1 MPEPRKEASNK
12 NKLYKKSKKTQPIL
26 SEEDT
31 QMTRKVRVIF
41 HDPYATDS
49 SSSEDESERTITRKA
64 PRGKL
69 VVREVGVPIV
79 GLVSHSKP
87 LEFEAS
93 SQDSNCKTPTR
104 RKRVLDTTLDDNAL
118 VVEAKRPV
126 GVRRRKWGKW
136 AAEIRHPLEKT
147 RIWLGTYDTLE
158 DAAKA
163 YDAKKLEFEA
173 LAVAAVAAAAATASS
188 DKTYD
193 ISCSA
198 STSHTSNSVAS
209 VSEESVSPSSHTTP
223 SSVLELDTSASV
235 SFFNSNHDSGN
246 ANKEGFDANFA
257 NLVIPDLCFLDDPLL
272 SGSVGQELNL
282 DEEPSDYLFVNDSGV
297 ILEDYCSIEDLS
309 ICGIEGNEPSELPDC
324 DFSTDDFDFCKKVA
338 PLNILCP

>member
-26 SEEDT
+26 SEDT

-69 VVREVGVPIV
+69 VVREVGVPIL

-147 RIWLGTYDTLE
+147 RI
-158 DAAKA
+158 
-163 YDAKKLEFEA
+163 
-173 LAVAAVAAAAATASS
+173 
-188 DKTYD
+188 
-193 ISCSA
+193 C
-198 STSHTSNSVAS
+198 NSVAS
-209 VSEESVSPSSHTTP
+209 VPEESVSPSSHTTP

-235 SFFNSNHDSGN
+235 AFFNSNHDSGD
-246 ANKEGFDANFA
+246 ANTEGFDANFA
-257 NLVIPDLCFLDDPLL
+257 NLVIPDLCFIDDPLL

-282 DEEPSDYLFVNDSGV
+282 DEEQSDYLFVNDSGV
-297 ILEDYCSIEDLS
+297 ILEDYCSIEDVS
-309 ICGIEGNEPSELPDC
+309 ICGIEGDEPSELPDC

-338 PLNILCP
+338 HLNILCP

>member
-1 MPEPRKEASNK
+1 M
-12 NKLYKKSKKTQPIL
+12 
-26 SEEDT
+26 
-31 QMTRKVRVIF
+31 
-41 HDPYATDS
+41 
-49 SSSEDESERTITRKA
+49 
-64 PRGKL
+64 
-69 VVREVGVPIV
+69 
-79 GLVSHSKP
+79 
-87 LEFEAS
+87 
-93 SQDSNCKTPTR
+93 
-104 RKRVLDTTLDDNAL
+104 KRLKRQ
-118 VVEAKRPV
+118 AKIPV

-158 DAAKA
+158 DAARA

-173 LAVAAVAAAAATASS
+173 LAVAAVAAATASS

-209 VSEESVSPSSHTTP
+209 VPEESVSPSSHTTP

-282 DEEPSDYLFVNDSGV
+282 DEEPSDYLFVNDSRV

>member
-26 SEEDT
+26 SEDT

-69 VVREVGVPIV
+69 VVREVGVPIL

-147 RIWLGTYDTLE
+147 RIWLGTFDTLE
-158 DAAKA
+158 DAAEA
-163 YDAKKLEFEA
+163 YDAKKLEFGA
-173 LAVAAVAAAAATASS
+173 LAVAAAAAATASS

-235 SFFNSNHDSGN
+235 AFFNSNHDSGVRTQ
-246 ANKEGFDANFA
+246 KG
-257 NLVIPDLCFLDDPLL
+257 LMLT
-272 SGSVGQELNL
+272 
-282 DEEPSDYLFVNDSGV
+282 
-297 ILEDYCSIEDLS
+297 
-309 ICGIEGNEPSELPDC
+309 LP
-324 DFSTDDFDFCKKVA
+324 
-338 PLNILCP
+338 I